1 MAKKIRFEVKEK
13 IISLSGSCFWFWNSF
28 YSFLDSCGVS
38 KTIYKL
44 YPKGIYSKYDVM
56 RNIIEHLE
64 NKNDIDII
72 NNIISNFYR
81 MRNAID
87 KDYLDNNKACQ
98 LLQEFRIIVGED
110 PIEIEIKKQQK
121 EEHYKKVEK
130 DIQTKQ
136 NFEENIA
143 NLNKQFIKLTTSNEY
158 TPQQRGYELEK
169 LFFELLRVNEFQYT
183 NPYKTNSEQI
193 DGHFIYEKFDY
204 LVEIKWTKNTT
215 KQQDLSI
222 FDGKIR
228 GKAQSTRGL
237 FLSANGF
244 DENAILKFSGD
255 TPRII
260 LMNGEDL
267 SLILNATFNLFDAI
281 KIKVD
286 AIVRY
291 GNIFYPLREAL

>member
-13 IISLSGSCFWFWNSF
+13 IVTLSGSCFWYWKSF
-28 YSFLDSCGVS
+28 YSFLDSCGVP

-44 YPKGIYSKYDVM
+44 YPKETYNKYDVM
-56 RNIIEHLE
+56 RNIIEDLE
-64 NKNDIDII
+64 NKNDIDTI
-72 NNIISNFYR
+72 NTIISNFYK

-87 KDYLDNNKACQ
+87 KDALDNNKASQ
-98 LLQEFRIIVGED
+98 LLEEFRLIVGTD
-110 PIEIEIKKQQK
+110 PIENEIKKQKQQ
-121 EEHYKKVEK
+121 EHYQKVKK
-130 DIQTKQ
+130 DIQCKQ
-136 NFEENIA
+136 EFEQNIQ
-143 NLNKQFIKLTTSNEY
+143 NLNQKFLKLATSTEY

-169 LFFELLRVNEFQYT
+169 LFFELLRINEFEYT
-183 NPYKTNSEQI
+183 LPYKTDGEQI

-204 LVEIKWTKNTT
+204 LVEIKWTKEMT
-215 KQQDLSI
+215 KQKDLSI

-237 FLSANGF
+237 FLSANSF
-244 DENAILKFSGD
+244 DENAISKFSGD
-255 TPRII
+255 APRII

-267 SLILNATFNLFDAI
+267 SLILNGTFNLFDAL

-291 GNIFYPLREAL
+291 GNILCPLRTAL